1 MSKPPPSRSL
11 FENLLIALGR
21 EFRRRRMG
29 GHLQALRSYYRRRHR
44 RALAEALS
52 EHRAWDENVVLE
64 WLAILRIE
72 PFDRVYA
79 VCERE
84 APCPACVATRG
95 HGGGEVDYCA
105 VFPGGQLRQCRVCK
119 HAWLVSDGTRDST
132 YVRGPGE
139 VEEARGGRR

>member
-1 MSKPPPSRSL
+1 MPKPLPSRSL
-11 FENLLIALGR
+11 YENLVIALGR

-52 EHRAWDENVVLE
+52 EHRSWDENVVLE

-72 PFDRVYA
+72 PFDRMYA
-79 VCERE
+79 VQERE
-84 APCPACVATRG
+84 APCPACVQKRG
-95 HGGGEVDYCA
+95 VAGAEVDYCA
-105 VFPGGQLRQCRVCK
+105 VFPGGQLRQCRACK
-119 HAWLVSDGTRDST
+119 HMWLVSDAARDSS

-139 VEEARGGRR
+139 IEEPRGGRR